1 MTTVV
6 PSLPRTLLTAVDLTA
21 TFVFAMEGAIAAT
34 YYDVDV
40 FGVIVL
46 GFSTALV
53 GGIIRD
59 VLIGCTPPASLR
71 SPTYP
76 VVAFAG
82 AGLVLI
88 LDRAVDDIPL
98 VLLQVTD
105 ALGLSLFAVAGA
117 MKALDYGIRSLVAAL
132 LGAVSAVGG
141 GVVRDMMLNIVPI
154 VLRTEV
160 YAIAALAGAAATVF
174 AVRYVRAGRAAAMT
188 AGFLV
193 CLVVRLVAVWQGW
206 SLPHLD

>member
-1 MTTVV
+1 MTAALQGR
-6 PSLPRTLLTAVDLTA
+6 SRSLLTVVDLTA

-34 YYDVDV
+34 YYDVDL
-40 FGVIVL
+40 FGVMVL

-76 VVAFAG
+76 VVALAG
-82 AGLVLI
+82 AGLVLL

-105 ALGLSLFAVAGA
+105 AVGLSLFAVAGA
-117 MKALDYGIRSLVAAL
+117 MKALDYRIRSLVAAL
-132 LGAVSAVGG
+132 LGAVSACGG
-141 GVVRDMMLNIVPI
+141 GVVRDMMLNIVPV
-154 VLRTEV
+154 VLRTEI
-160 YAIAALAGAAATVF
+160 YALAALVGATATVLS
-174 AVRYVRAGRAAAMT
+174 VRYLHAGRAAAMT
-188 AGFLV
+188 AGFAV
-193 CLVVRLVAVWQGW
+193 CLVIRLVSVWQGW

>member
-1 MTTVV
+1 MTAVV
-6 PSLPRTLLTAVDLTA
+6 PNRSRSLLTVVDLTA
-21 TFVFAMEGAIAAT
+21 TFVFAMEGSIAAT

-40 FGVIVL
+40 FGVFVL

-76 VVAFAG
+76 LTAFAG
-82 AGLVLI
+82 AAAVIL

-105 ALGLSLFAVAGA
+105 AVGLSLFAVAGA
-117 MKALDYGIRSLVAAL
+117 MKALEYRIRSLVAAL
-132 LGAVSAVGG
+132 LGAVSACGG

-154 VLRTEV
+154 VLRAEV
-160 YAIAALAGAAATVF
+160 YALAALSGAATTVF
-174 AVRYVRAGRAAAMT
+174 VVRYFRAGRAEAMT
-188 AGFLV
+188 AGFVV
-193 CLVVRLVAVWQGW
+193 CLVVRLVSVWQGW
-206 SLPHLD
+206 AQPHHA